1 MTLLASERSLL
12 IRSKFRSVTSPL
24 FFASSGNQL
33 ATAAVTSLSSKSAL
47 EQKIQRKI
55 AGEPQHG
62 TGPVLQL
69 RMQHRRSQEQMSER
83 NLMPSVNKTHTNFP
97 EQNATLGQSKPEDF
111 MKCKTQ
117 NKLHKVT
124 AVKMPFSEDSA
135 NESDELKEKKARLA
149 EDLNEK
155 ILHRPGPLELVKKN
169 ILPLANGIK
178 NGIQISSSSDTFSF
192 DDDITSSSSSSTSF
206 SPRFAPSPGL
216 SVNMSPTPTNNAFQL
231 DLPQII
237 EVNQPIAGNVVEA
250 DPLATNRPAIHHSAQ
265 TSSGIPK
272 VPAKSSDMGK
282 SQRQKKPKDSK
293 PKVKKLKYHQYIPP
307 DQKADRSPVAMD
319 AAYSRL
325 LQQQQIF
332 LQLQIL
338 NQQQNQTFCVQA
350 VHPLTTSISADQ
362 VISFTGTTQPGA
374 PTINLSS
381 ASGTAMT
388 PMPNSQ
394 TNSPL
399 KPEMLPSNLDDLT
412 VSELR
417 QHLRKRG
424 LPVSGTKPALLER
437 LRPYQIPRTKTIPAP
452 IQSAGFLTPVIDLPS
467 LQNQSTCE
475 TTPTAL
481 CTFRNSPS
489 PTYAEGLHDT
499 SETVCN
505 VKESSDTQTPIQD
518 KDMTFQ
524 GIDDDQVLIEKQ
536 KVIENLTWKLLQ
548 EQKQAEDLRVELEMH
563 KRLKNRRKNDKLN
576 SRISIKTEI
585 DESVTVSCAK
595 AQTEDAQYLYSLNS
609 DRPELAPPVQ
619 EQLMSPKVNENFMS
633 MCPTTC
639 EVIGQDFELPMQIT
653 ASPESPVQKPRSFE
667 EELQEAIQKAQMA
680 ISQSIDDILEDEPL
694 LRTDELMHVDTVSME
709 DIHSDNYH
717 QNTSP
722 ATQNGNFVKQ
732 CYIDAQPPSI
742 MPNSG
747 ILEFPVSGN
756 YDFLSGQ
763 DSLSTVFSQDHLEMP
778 SSPDHLENNMSPASS
793 SSSSS
798 SAAFDPADWLE
809 ALTSGSTS
817 NFGPN
822 SPVGSS
828 IFSTDIFDSP
838 DLSINRMIDL
848 MVEQW

>member
-12 IRSKFRSVTSPL
+12 IRSKFRS
-24 FFASSGNQL
+24 
-33 ATAAVTSLSSKSAL
+33 
-47 EQKIQRKI
+47 
-55 AGEPQHG
+55 
-62 TGPVLQL
+62 VLQL

-83 NLMPSVNKTHTNFP
+83 NLMPSVSKTHTNLS
-97 EQNATLGQSKPEDF
+97 EQNGTLGQNKTEDF

-117 NKLHKVT
+117 NKLHKV
-124 AVKMPFSEDSA
+124 AAMKMPFTEDGA
-135 NESDELKEKKARLA
+135 IESDELKEKKARLA

-169 ILPLANGIK
+169 ILPLANGVK
-178 NGIQISSSSDTFSF
+178 SGAKDQVQISSTSGTFSF
-192 DDDITSSSSSSTSF
+192 DDDITNSSSSSSTSS

-216 SVNMSPTPTNNAFQL
+216 SVNLSPTPTSNAFQL

-237 EVNQPIAGNVVEA
+237 DVNQPIAGAIVEA
-250 DPLATNRPAIHHSAQ
+250 DPLATNRAVIHHSAQ
-265 TSSGIPK
+265 ASSGVPK
-272 VPAKSSDMGK
+272 VPVKSSDMGK

-338 NQQQNQTFCVQA
+338 NQQQNQTFCVQT
-350 VHPLTTSISADQ
+350 VHPLTSISAEQ
-362 VISFTGTTQPGA
+362 VISFTGTTQAGA

-381 ASGTAMT
+381 ASSTAMA
-388 PMPNSQ
+388 PVPNSP
-394 TNSPL
+394 TNANM
-399 KPEMLPSNLDDLT
+399 KPEVLPANLDDLT

-452 IQSAGFLTPVIDLPS
+452 IQSAGLLTPVIELPS
-467 LQNQSTCE
+467 LQNQSARGTSSS
-475 TTPTAL
+475 AL
-481 CTFRNSPS
+481 CTFQNSPS
-489 PTYAEGLHDT
+489 PSYTESLQET
-499 SETVCN
+499 SETTCTVM
-505 VKESSDTQTPIQD
+505 ESSDTQTSIQD
-518 KDMTFQ
+518 KDMAMQ
-524 GIDDDQVLIEKQ
+524 GIDDDQVLLEKQ

-576 SRISIKTEI
+576 ARISIKTEV
-585 DESVTVSCAK
+585 DESVTHSCAK
-595 AQTEDAQYLYSLNS
+595 SQTEDSQYLYSLNNDS
-609 DRPELAPPVQ
+609 PDLVPPVQ
-619 EQLMSPKVNENFMS
+619 EQLMSPDVNESYMVLHP
-633 MCPTTC
+633 PTC
-639 EVIGQDFELPMQIT
+639 DAIGQDFELPMQIT
-653 ASPESPVQKPRSFE
+653 QSPESPVQKHRSFE

-680 ISQSIDDILEDEPL
+680 ITQSIDDILEDGPL
-694 LRTDELMHVDTVSME
+694 LCTDELMHVDGISME
-709 DIHSDNYH
+709 NIHTDINH

-722 ATQNGNFVKQ
+722 AVQNASFVKQ
-732 CYIDAQPPSI
+732 IQCCIEPPSI
-742 MPNSG
+742 LPSSG

-763 DSLSTVFSQDHLEMP
+763 DSLSSVFSPDQIEMP
-778 SSPDHLENNMSPASS
+778 SSPDHHENNMSPSAS

-809 ALTSGSTS
+809 ALTSGSAS

>member
-12 IRSKFRSVTSPL
+12 IRSKFRS
-24 FFASSGNQL
+24 
-33 ATAAVTSLSSKSAL
+33 
-47 EQKIQRKI
+47 
-55 AGEPQHG
+55 
-62 TGPVLQL
+62 VLQL

-97 EQNATLGQSKPEDF
+97 EQNGTLGQNKPEDF

-117 NKLHKVT
+117 NKLHKV
-124 AVKMPFSEDSA
+124 AAMKMPFSEDGA
-135 NESDELKEKKARLA
+135 VESEELKEKKARLA

-169 ILPLANGIK
+169 ILPLANGVK
-178 NGIQISSSSDTFSF
+178 SGVKDQIQISSSSDTFSF
-192 DDDITSSSSSSTSF
+192 DDDITSSSSSSTSS

-216 SVNMSPTPTNNAFQL
+216 SVNLSPTPTSNAFQL

-237 EVNQPIAGNVVEA
+237 EVNQPIAGAIVEA
-250 DPLATNRPAIHHSAQ
+250 DPLATNRPVIHHSTQA
-265 TSSGIPK
+265 TSGVPK
-272 VPAKSSDMGK
+272 VPAKSSDIGK

-338 NQQQNQTFCVQA
+338 NQQQNQTFCVQT

-362 VISFTGTTQPGA
+362 VISFTGTTQAGA

-381 ASGTAMT
+381 APGTAMA
-388 PMPNSQ
+388 PVPNSP
-394 TNSPL
+394 TNPPL
-399 KPEMLPSNLDDLT
+399 KPEMLPANLDDLT

-437 LRPYQIPRTKTIPAP
+437 LRPYQIPRTKSIPAP
-452 IQSAGFLTPVIDLPS
+452 IQSAGLLTPVIELPL
-467 LQNQSTCE
+467 LQSQ
-475 TTPTAL
+475 TTREAIPAAL
-481 CTFRNSPS
+481 CTFQNSPS
-489 PTYAEGLHDT
+489 PSYAESLQET
-499 SETVCN
+499 SETTCSVT
-505 VKESSDTQTPIQD
+505 ESSDSQTTIQD
-518 KDMTFQ
+518 KDVAMQ
-524 GIDDDQVLIEKQ
+524 GIDDDQVLLEKQ

-576 SRISIKTEI
+576 ARISIKTEME
-585 DESVTVSCAK
+585 ESVTISCAK
-595 AQTEDAQYLYSLNS
+595 AQTEDSPYLYSLNT
-609 DRPELAPPVQ
+609 DRTELAPTVQ
-619 EQLMSPKVNENFMS
+619 EQLMSPEVNESYMVLQ
-633 MCPTTC
+633 PPAC

-694 LRTDELMHVDTVSME
+694 LHTDELMHVDTISME
-709 DIHSDNYH
+709 NIHSDISH
-717 QNTSP
+717 QNTST
-722 ATQNGNFVKQ
+722 AAQNSNFVKQ
-732 CYIDAQPPSI
+732 IQCCIDTQPPSI
-742 MPNSG
+742 MPSSG
-747 ILEFPVSGN
+747 ILEFPGSGN

-763 DSLSTVFSQDHLEMP
+763 DSLSAVFSPDQIEMP
-778 SSPDHLENNMSPASS
+778 SSPDHQENMSSPSS

-798 SAAFDPADWLE
+798 SAFDPADWLE
-809 ALTSGSTS
+809 ALTSGSAS

>member
-12 IRSKFRSVTSPL
+12 IRSKFRS
-24 FFASSGNQL
+24 
-33 ATAAVTSLSSKSAL
+33 
-47 EQKIQRKI
+47 
-55 AGEPQHG
+55 
-62 TGPVLQL
+62 VLQL

-83 NLMPSVNKTHTNFP
+83 NLMASVNKAHTNCS
-97 EQNATLGQSKPEDF
+97 EQNATLGHKPEDF

-117 NKLHKVT
+117 NKLHKV
-124 AVKMPFSEDSA
+124 AAMKMPFSEDGA
-135 NESDELKEKKARLA
+135 IESDELKEKKVRLA

-169 ILPLANGIK
+169 ILPLANGMK
-178 NGIQISSSSDTFSF
+178 NGVKDQVQISSSSDTFSF
-192 DDDITSSSSSSTSF
+192 DDDITSSSSSTSS

-216 SVNMSPTPTNNAFQL
+216 SVNLSPTPTSNAFQL

-237 EVNQPIAGNVVEA
+237 EVNQPVAGAIVEA
-250 DPLATNRPAIHHSAQ
+250 DPLATNRPVIHHSAQ
-265 TSSGIPK
+265 ASSGIPK
-272 VPAKSSDMGK
+272 VPAKPSDIGK
-282 SQRQKKPKDSK
+282 SQRQKKNKDSK

-338 NQQQNQTFCVQA
+338 NQQQNQTFCVQT

-362 VISFTGTTQPGA
+362 VISFTGTTQAGT
-374 PTINLSS
+374 PTINLSP
-381 ASGTAMT
+381 ASGTVMT
-388 PMPNSQ
+388 PVPNSP

-399 KPEMLPSNLDDLT
+399 KPEMLPANLDDLT

-452 IQSAGFLTPVIDLPS
+452 IQSAGLLTPVIELPS
-467 LQNQSTCE
+467 LQNQSSRE
-475 TTPTAL
+475 TTPVAL
-481 CTFRNSPS
+481 CTFQNSPS
-489 PTYAEGLHDT
+489 PSYAGSLHET
-499 SETVCN
+499 SETTCSVT
-505 VKESSDTQTPIQD
+505 ESSDTQTPNQD
-518 KDMTFQ
+518 NDMAMQ
-524 GIDDDQVLIEKQ
+524 GIDDEQVLLEKQ

-563 KRLKNRRKNDKLN
+563 KRLKNRRKNEKFN
-576 SRISIKTEI
+576 ARISIKTEV
-585 DESVTVSCAK
+585 DETVTLSCAK
-595 AQTEDAQYLYSLNS
+595 AQTKDTQYLYSLNS
-609 DRPELAPPVQ
+609 DGSEFAPSAQ
-619 EQLMSPKVNENFMS
+619 EQLMSSEVSESYMVLQPS
-633 MCPTTC
+633 TC
-639 EVIGQDFELPMQIT
+639 EVLGQDFELPMQIT

-694 LRTDELMHVDTVSME
+694 LHTDELMHVDNISME
-709 DIHSDNYH
+709 NIHSDINH
-717 QNTSP
+717 QNMSP
-722 ATQNGNFVKQ
+722 AAQNSNFAKQ
-732 CYIDAQPPSI
+732 MQCCSDTQPPSI
-742 MPNSG
+742 MPSSG
-747 ILEFPVSGN
+747 MLEFPGSGN
-756 YDFLSGQ
+756 YDFFYGQ
-763 DSLSTVFSQDHLEMP
+763 DCLSAVF
-778 SSPDHLENNMSPASS
+778 SPDHLELPCSPDHQESIMSPS

-798 SAAFDPADWLE
+798 SATFDPADWLE

>member
-12 IRSKFRSVTSPL
+12 IRSKFRS
-24 FFASSGNQL
+24 
-33 ATAAVTSLSSKSAL
+33 
-47 EQKIQRKI
+47 
-55 AGEPQHG
+55 
-62 TGPVLQL
+62 VLQL

-83 NLMPSVNKTHTNFP
+83 NLMPSVNKTHSTFQ
-97 EQNATLGQSKPEDF
+97 EQNGNLGQNKTEDF
-111 MKCKTQ
+111 MKCKAQ
-117 NKLHKVT
+117 NKLHKVA
-124 AVKMPFSEDSA
+124 AVKMPFSEDGLV
-135 NESDELKEKKARLA
+135 ESDELKEKKARLA

-169 ILPLANGIK
+169 ILPLAASMKDGIK
-178 NGIQISSSSDTFSF
+178 DQIQISSSSDTFSF
-192 DDDITSSSSSSTSF
+192 DDDITSSSSSSTTS

-216 SVNMSPTPTNNAFQL
+216 SVNLSPTSTNTSFQL

-237 EVNQPIAGNVVEA
+237 EVNQTSTGTITEA
-250 DPLATNRPAIHHSAQ
+250 DSLATNRPVTHHSAKL
-265 TSSGIPK
+265 SPGVPK
-272 VPAKSSDMGK
+272 VLSKPSDMGK
-282 SQRQKKPKDSK
+282 SQRQKKPKDAK

-307 DQKADRSPVAMD
+307 DQKTDRSPVAMD

-338 NQQQNQTFCVQA
+338 NQQQNQTFCVQT

-362 VISFTGTTQPGA
+362 VISFTGAAPTGA

-381 ASGTAMT
+381 PSGTAAMAT
-388 PMPNSQ
+388 VPNS
-394 TNSPL
+394 TTTSPM
-399 KPEMLPSNLDDLT
+399 KPEMLPANLDELT

-437 LRPYQIPRTKTIPAP
+437 LRPYQIARAKTIPAP
-452 IQSAGFLTPVIDLPS
+452 IQSAGLITPVIELPS
-467 LQNQSTCE
+467 FLNQSACD
-475 TTPTAL
+475 TTPATL
-481 CTFRNSPS
+481 CTFQTSPS
-489 PTYAEGLHDT
+489 PASSEGLHKS
-499 SETVCN
+499 SETSCSVA
-505 VKESSDTQTPIQD
+505 ESPNTQIRMHD
-518 KDMTFQ
+518 NDMPMQ
-524 GIDDDQVLIEKQ
+524 GIDDDQVLLEKQ

-576 SRISIKTEI
+576 GRISIKTEV
-585 DESVTVSCAK
+585 DESVTPSCAK
-595 AQTEDAQYLYSLNS
+595 IKVEDSQFLYSLNN
-609 DRPELAPPVQ
+609 DRPELGLPVQ
-619 EQLMSPKVNENFMS
+619 EPLMSPEVNESYMVFHPPP
-633 MCPTTC
+633 CD
-639 EVIGQDFELPMQIT
+639 VIGQDFELPMQIT
-653 ASPESPVQKPRSFE
+653 ASPESPVQKSRSFE

-680 ISQSIDDILEDEPL
+680 LCQSIEDILEEEPL
-694 LRTDELMHVDTVSME
+694 LCTDELMHVDNNVAEKMKP
-709 DIHSDNYH
+709 DIDH
-717 QNTSP
+717 QNVSP
-722 ATQNGNFVKQ
+722 AAQNGNFPKQ
-732 CYIDAQPPSI
+732 INCCLDSQPPQI

-756 YDFLSGQ
+756 YDFLSSQ
-763 DSLSTVFSQDHLEMP
+763 DSFSVVFSSDQIEMP
-778 SSPDHLENNMSPASS
+778 ASPDHQDNNMSLSS
-793 SSSSS
+793 SSSPSS
-798 SAAFDPADWLE
+798 RAAFDPADWLE

-817 NFGPN
+817 NFGPS

>member
-12 IRSKFRSVTSPL
+12 IRSKFRS
-24 FFASSGNQL
+24 
-33 ATAAVTSLSSKSAL
+33 
-47 EQKIQRKI
+47 
-55 AGEPQHG
+55 
-62 TGPVLQL
+62 VLQL

-83 NLMPSVNKTHTNFP
+83 NLIPPVSKPHTNLA
-97 EQNATLGQSKPEDF
+97 EQNGTLGQNKTEDF

-117 NKLHKVT
+117 NKVHKV
-124 AVKMPFSEDSA
+124 AAMKMPFSEDGA
-135 NESDELKEKKARLA
+135 VESDQLKEKKARLA

-169 ILPLANGIK
+169 ILPLANGMK
-178 NGIQISSSSDTFSF
+178 NGVKDQIKISPSSDTFSF
-192 DDDITSSSSSSTSF
+192 DDDITNSSSSSSSTSS

-216 SVNMSPTPTNNAFQL
+216 SVNLSPTPTSNAFQL

-237 EVNQPIAGNVVEA
+237 EVTQPIAGAIVEA
-250 DPLATNRPAIHHSAQ
+250 DPLATNRAVIHHSAQ
-265 TSSGIPK
+265 ASSGVPK
-272 VPAKSSDMGK
+272 VPVKSSDMGK

-338 NQQQNQTFCVQA
+338 NQQQNQTFCVQT
-350 VHPLTTSISADQ
+350 VHPLTTSISAEQ
-362 VISFTGTTQPGA
+362 VISFTGTTQVGA

-381 ASGTAMT
+381 APSTAMA
-388 PMPNSQ
+388 PVSNSP
-394 TNSPL
+394 TNSTL
-399 KPEMLPSNLDDLT
+399 KPEVLPANLDDLT

-452 IQSAGFLTPVIDLPS
+452 IQSAGLLTPVIELPS
-467 LQNQSTCE
+467 QQNQSTRE
-475 TTPTAL
+475 TSSTAL
-481 CTFRNSPS
+481 CTFQSSTPS
-489 PTYAEGLHDT
+489 FTENLQET
-499 SETVCN
+499 SETSCTVM
-505 VKESSDTQTPIQD
+505 ESSDTQTTTQD
-518 KDMTFQ
+518 KEMAMQ
-524 GIDDDQVLIEKQ
+524 GIDDDQVLLEKQ

-576 SRISIKTEI
+576 ARIAIKTEI
-585 DESVTVSCAK
+585 DESVTLSCAK
-595 AQTEDAQYLYSLNS
+595 VKTEGSQYLYGLNNDS
-609 DRPELAPPVQ
+609 PELGPPVQ
-619 EQLMSPKVNENFMS
+619 EQLMSPDVNENYMVLH
-633 MCPTTC
+633 PLTC
-639 EVIGQDFELPMQIT
+639 EAIGQDFELPMQIT
-653 ASPESPVQKPRSFE
+653 QSPESPVHKPRSFE

-680 ISQSIDDILEDEPL
+680 ITQSIDDILEDEPL
-694 LRTDELMHVDTVSME
+694 LCTDELMHVDSISIE
-709 DIHSDNYH
+709 NIHTDLNH

-722 ATQNGNFVKQ
+722 TAQNDNFVKQ
-732 CYIDAQPPSI
+732 IQCCIEPPSI
-742 MPNSG
+742 MPSSG

-763 DSLSTVFSQDHLEMP
+763 DTLSSVFSPDQIEMP
-778 SSPDHLENNMSPASS
+778 TSPDRQENNMSPSSS

-809 ALTSGSTS
+809 ALTSGSAS
-817 NFGPN
+817 NFGPS
-822 SPVGSS
+822 SPIGSS

>member
-1 MTLLASERSLL
+1 
-12 IRSKFRSVTSPL
+12 
-24 FFASSGNQL
+24 
-33 ATAAVTSLSSKSAL
+33 
-47 EQKIQRKI
+47 
-55 AGEPQHG
+55 
-62 TGPVLQL
+62 
-69 RMQHRRSQEQMSER
+69 MQHRRSQEQMSER

-97 EQNATLGQSKPEDF
+97 DQNGTLGQNKPEDF

-117 NKLHKVT
+117 NKPHKVT
-124 AVKMPFSEDSA
+124 AVKMPFSEDGA
-135 NESDELKEKKARLA
+135 IESDELKEKKARLA

-178 NGIQISSSSDTFSF
+178 NGVKDQIQVSSSSDTFSF
-192 DDDITSSSSSSTSF
+192 DDDITSSSSSSTSS

-216 SVNMSPTPTNNAFQL
+216 SVNLSPTPTSNAFQL

-237 EVNQPIAGNVVEA
+237 EVNQPVAGTIVET
-250 DPLATNRPAIHHSAQ
+250 DPLATNRPVIHHSVQ
-265 TSSGIPK
+265 TSSGVPK

-338 NQQQNQTFCVQA
+338 NQQQNQTFCVQT

-362 VISFTGTTQPGA
+362 VISFTGATQAGA

-381 ASGTAMT
+381 APGTAMV

-394 TNSPL
+394 TNSPM
-399 KPEMLPSNLDDLT
+399 KPELLPSNLDDLT

-452 IQSAGFLTPVIDLPS
+452 IQSAGLLTSVIDLPS
-467 LQNQSTCE
+467 LQNQPTCE

-481 CTFRNSPS
+481 CTFQNSPS
-489 PTYAEGLHDT
+489 PTYAEALHET
-499 SETVCN
+499 SNTTCSVP
-505 VKESSDTQTPIQD
+505 ESSDTQAQIQD
-518 KDMTFQ
+518 KDMTLQ
-524 GIDDDQVLIEKQ
+524 GIDDDQVLMEKQ
-536 KVIENLTWKLLQ
+536 KVIENLTWKLIQ

-576 SRISIKTEI
+576 ARISIKTEI

-595 AQTEDAQYLYSLNS
+595 VQTEETQYLYSLNS
-609 DRPELAPPVQ
+609 DRPELAAPVQ
-619 EQLMSPKVNENFMS
+619 EQLMSPEVNDSYM
-633 MCPTTC
+633 PPPC

-653 ASPESPVQKPRSFE
+653 ASPESPVPKPRSFE

-694 LRTDELMHVDTVSME
+694 LHTDELMHVDTIPME
-709 DIHSDNYH
+709 TLHPDINHP
-717 QNTSP
+717 NTSP
-722 ATQNGNFVKQ
+722 AAQNGNFVKQ
-732 CYIDAQPPSI
+732 IQCCIDAQPPSLV
-742 MPNSG
+742 PSSG

-763 DSLSTVFSQDHLEMP
+763 DSLSAVFSPDQIEMP
-778 SSPDHLENNMSPASS
+778 SSPDQQENNMSPASS

>member
-12 IRSKFRSVTSPL
+12 IRSKFRS
-24 FFASSGNQL
+24 
-33 ATAAVTSLSSKSAL
+33 
-47 EQKIQRKI
+47 
-55 AGEPQHG
+55 
-62 TGPVLQL
+62 VLQL

-83 NLMPSVNKTHTNFP
+83 NLIPSVSKTYTNLA
-97 EQNATLGQSKPEDF
+97 EQNGTLGQNKTEDVI
-111 MKCKTQ
+111 KYKTQ
-117 NKLHKVT
+117 NKVHKV
-124 AVKMPFSEDSA
+124 AAMKMPFSEDGA
-135 NESDELKEKKARLA
+135 VESDELKEKKARLA

-169 ILPLANGIK
+169 ILPLANGMK
-178 NGIQISSSSDTFSF
+178 NEVKDQIQISSTSDTFSF
-192 DDDITSSSSSSTSF
+192 DDDITNSSSSSSTSS

-216 SVNMSPTPTNNAFQL
+216 SVNLSPTPTSNAFQL

-237 EVNQPIAGNVVEA
+237 EVTQPIAGSIVEA
-250 DPLATNRPAIHHSAQ
+250 DPLATNRAVIHHSAQ
-265 TSSGIPK
+265 ASSGVPK
-272 VPAKSSDMGK
+272 VPVKSSDMGK

-338 NQQQNQTFCVQA
+338 NQQQNQTFCVQT
-350 VHPLTTSISADQ
+350 VHPLTTSISAEQ
-362 VISFTGTTQPGA
+362 VISFTGTTQAGA

-381 ASGTAMT
+381 APSTAMT
-388 PMPNSQ
+388 PVSNSS
-394 TNSPL
+394 TNSTL
-399 KPEMLPSNLDDLT
+399 KPEVLPANLDDLT

-452 IQSAGFLTPVIDLPS
+452 IQSAGLLTPVIEIPS
-467 LQNQSTCE
+467 LQNQSIRE
-475 TTPTAL
+475 TSSTAL
-481 CTFRNSPS
+481 CTFQNSPS
-489 PTYAEGLHDT
+489 SSYTENLT
-499 SETVCN
+499 SETICTVM
-505 VKESSDTQTPIQD
+505 ESSDTQTIIQD
-518 KDMTFQ
+518 KEMAMQ
-524 GIDDDQVLIEKQ
+524 GIDDDQVLLEKQ

-576 SRISIKTEI
+576 ARISIKTEI
-585 DESVTVSCAK
+585 DESVTLCCAK
-595 AQTEDAQYLYSLNS
+595 AKTEDSQYLYGLNS
-609 DRPELAPPVQ
+609 DSPELGPPVQ
-619 EQLMSPKVNENFMS
+619 EQLMSADVNESYMVLHL
-633 MCPTTC
+633 PTC

-653 ASPESPVQKPRSFE
+653 QSPESPVQKPRSFE

-694 LRTDELMHVDTVSME
+694 LCTDELMHVDGISME
-709 DIHSDNYH
+709 NIHTDINH

-722 ATQNGNFVKQ
+722 AAQNDQ
-732 CYIDAQPPSI
+732 I
-742 MPNSG
+742 
-747 ILEFPVSGN
+747 
-756 YDFLSGQ
+756 
-763 DSLSTVFSQDHLEMP
+763 EMP
-778 SSPDHLENNMSPASS
+778 SSPDHQENNMSPSS

-798 SAAFDPADWLE
+798 SSTAFDPADWLE
-809 ALTSGSTS
+809 ALTSGSAS

-822 SPVGSS
+822 SPIGSS
-828 IFSTDIFDSP
+828 IFSTEIFDSP

>member
-12 IRSKFRSVTSPL
+12 IRSKFRSV
-24 FFASSGNQL
+24 
-33 ATAAVTSLSSKSAL
+33 
-47 EQKIQRKI
+47 
-55 AGEPQHG
+55 
-62 TGPVLQL
+62 LQL

-83 NLMPSVNKTHTNFP
+83 TTMPSANKTHTNFQA
-97 EQNATLGQSKPEDF
+97 QNGTLGQNKAEDF
-111 MKCKTQ
+111 VKCKAQ
-117 NKLHKVT
+117 NKLHKV
-124 AVKMPFSEDSA
+124 AAMKIPFSEDSTV
-135 NESDELKEKKARLA
+135 ESDEFKEKKARLA
-149 EDLNEK
+149 ENLNEK
-155 ILHRPGPLELVKKN
+155 ILHRPGPLELLKKN
-169 ILPLANGIK
+169 ILPLANGMK
-178 NGIQISSSSDTFSF
+178 NGIKDQIQISSDTFSY
-192 DDDITSSSSSSTSF
+192 DDDITSSSSSTSS

-216 SVNMSPTPTNNAFQL
+216 SVNLSPAPTSNAFQL
-231 DLPQII
+231 DLPKII
-237 EVNQPIAGNVVEA
+237 EVNQPIARTIIE
-250 DPLATNRPAIHHSAQ
+250 DEPLATNKPIIHHSAQ
-265 TSSGIPK
+265 ALSGVPK
-272 VPAKSSDMGK
+272 VPTKPSDMGK
-282 SQRQKKPKDSK
+282 VQRQKKPKDSK

-338 NQQQNQTFCVQA
+338 NQQQNQTFCVQT

-362 VISFTGTTQPGA
+362 VISFTGTTQAGA
-374 PTINLSS
+374 PTINFPS
-381 ASGTAMT
+381 ASGPAMT
-388 PMPNSQ
+388 SVPNSP

-452 IQSAGFLTPVIDLPS
+452 IQSAGLLTPVIELPTVQS
-467 LQNQSTCE
+467 QSTCE
-475 TTPTAL
+475 TIPAAL
-481 CTFRNSPS
+481 CPFQNPHL
-489 PTYAEGLHDT
+489 PCYGEGLHDP
-499 SETVCN
+499 SERACN
-505 VKESSDTQTPIQD
+505 ATKTSDTSTKFQD
-518 KDMTFQ
+518 EEITMQ
-524 GIDDDQVLIEKQ
+524 RADDDQVLLEKQ

-576 SRISIKTEI
+576 ARISIKTETS
-585 DESVTVSCAK
+585 DTVTHSCAK
-595 AQTEDAQYLYSLNS
+595 AQTKDTQYLYRLNNDS
-609 DRPELAPPVQ
+609 PNLTPSGQ
-619 EQLMSPKVNENFMS
+619 EKQMSPEANESYMVLQPS
-633 MCPTTC
+633 TC

-694 LRTDELMHVDTVSME
+694 LCTDELMHIDSISME
-709 DIHSDNYH
+709 NIQPDIN
-717 QNTSP
+717 QQTASP
-722 ATQNGNFVKQ
+722 TAQNGNFMKQ
-732 CYIDAQPPSI
+732 IPCCIDSQPPSI
-742 MPNSG
+742 MSSSA
-747 ILEFPVSGN
+747 ILEFPGSGN

-763 DSLSTVFSQDHLEMP
+763 DTLSAVFSPDQIEMP
-778 SSPDHLENNMSPASS
+778 SSPDQHESNMSPSS